1 MRVSIFIPGSLA
13 SVDSGEIFKYLRICM
28 SVSVLTDVPVFHHPP
43 VNVASARMI
52 QKLRSWNFTFRF
64 FFEDEVT
71 KFEQTRKGKNFQL
84 FKAKMP

>member
-1 MRVSIFIPGSLA
+1 MN
-13 SVDSGEIFKYLRICM
+13 
-28 SVSVLTDVPVFHHPP
+28 HHPCECCISK
-43 VNVASARMI
+43 NDSKTAFLELHI
-52 QKLRSWNFTFRF
+52 QV

>member
-1 MRVSIFIPGSLA
+1 MNHQLCECCISKN
-13 SVDSGEIFKYLRICM
+13 DSKTAFLELHSG
-28 SVSVLTDVPVFHHPP
+28 
-43 VNVASARMI
+43 
-52 QKLRSWNFTFRF
+52 

>member
-1 MRVSIFIPGSLA
+1 MN
-13 SVDSGEIFKYLRICM
+13 
-28 SVSVLTDVPVFHHPP
+28 HHPP